1 VSSAGSIYIPPAFH
15 SLHLGVWSQAT
26 SAAIMD
32 DYMFRLHLDECRE
45 VSESTAYVE
54 MLNYSVRRSAHSV
67 CLIGQLLMLLGC

>member
-1 VSSAGSIYIPPAFH
+1 
-15 SLHLGVWSQAT
+15 
-26 SAAIMD
+26 MD